1 MAVPQPL
8 NPPCFNNANSVGASF
23 FLEALGFLEVLAFL
37 EILELLEHLGLL
49 VLLASPIPKQ

>member
-23 FLEALGFLEVLAFL
+23 FLEALSFLEV
-37 EILELLEHLGLL
+37 LELLEHLGLL
-49 VLLASPIPKQ
+49 DHLGLLASPISKQ